1 MKKLLLI
8 MLSAIVA
15 FFSFSQFA
23 ISYDMY
29 NYGISMS
36 SSPEDMPQLKMYKE
50 LTIDASDFTKS
61 DIEYLHNNGVEKV
74 YSYLNVGSIES
85 FRNYYNEF
93 EQYTL
98 GEYANWEDER
108 WIDVSNKKWQ
118 TYVVDTIAKEL
129 NDKNIDGFFID
140 NIDVYTLYKSEAT
153 YKGLFNIL
161 SLLKN
166 KYDKEI
172 IINNGYD
179 FVNTTIEKGIDIISI
194 IDGVNQEEVMTV
206 IKDYD
211 KNRFRRQKN
220 SEVKFTTNY
229 LSDLKAGGLNI
240 YVIEYTKNSKLK
252 NKIISKY
259 EKLGYNVFI
268 SRKVNL

>member
-1 MKKLLLI
+1 MKKVFVMFLATI
-8 MLSAIVA
+8 IT
-15 FFSFSQFA
+15 FFSFSQYV
-23 ISYDMY
+23 ISYDMHS
-29 NYGISMS
+29 YGISMS
-36 SSPEDMPQLKMYKE
+36 SSPEDIPQLKVYKE
-50 LTIDASDFTKS
+50 LIIDAIDFFKS
-61 DIEYLHNNGVEKV
+61 DIEYLHNNGVDKI

-108 WIDVSNKKWQ
+108 WIDVSNEKWQ
-118 TYVVDTIAKEL
+118 NYVVDTLAKEL

-140 NIDVYTLYKSEAT
+140 NVDVYTLFKNEAV
-153 YKGLFNIL
+153 YDGLFNIL
-161 SLLKN
+161 SSLKN
-166 KYDKEI
+166 KYGKEI

-179 FVNTTIEKGIDIISI
+179 FVNDTLDKGISINSI

-211 KNRFRRQKN
+211 KNKFRRQKN

-229 LSDLKAGGLNI
+229 LNSLKAQGLKI
-240 YVIEYTKNSKLK
+240 YIIEYTKNNNLK
-252 NKIISKY
+252 NKIISNY